1 MIAES
6 WDIRHI
12 ELSTEQPELAANT
25 RPLFAV
31 FWWRA
36 LPLGVRT
43 YLPEQLPLDR
53 SELAALTAEFASA
66 QLAARLPRFGGPARA
81 TRDGRPVAVVPL
93 AAAQHCGD
101 LLEQLDELAD
111 APAMSAKE
119 LAIIVCTRDRP
130 HALARC
136 LTKLEAQHCQ
146 PGQIIVVDNSEG
158 GTAEAVTARFAGIHY
173 VHEPRPGL
181 SVARNAGIRASRSAL
196 IAFTDDDVEP
206 SANWTEEIVRAFSS
220 REVEAVTGLVLP
232 ARLDT
237 PAQCFFQMQMGGLGG
252 GCVPLI
258 FDNRFFAETRNMGAQ
273 VWRIGAGANMAF
285 RRSLFDRIGLFDER
299 LGAGAS
305 GCSEDSELWY
315 RLLAG
320 GGVCLFEPRACV
332 LHHHREQWSEL
343 RRQMRAYMK
352 GHVSALF
359 VQAAR
364 YRHFGNIRR
373 IFLQLPNYFLR
384 TAFRAVRDGG
394 GVRRLQI
401 LWDEIAGW
409 FCSLPYAL
417 RPGWRARSVPSA
429 NIAPIGM
436 PAGEPRP

>member
-12 ELSTEQPELAANT
+12 DLGTEQPELGASD

-36 LPLGVRT
+36 LPLGMRT
-43 YLPEQLPLDR
+43 YLPEQLPLDGGQ
-53 SELAALTAEFASA
+53 LAALTAEFASV
-66 QLAARLPRFGGPARA
+66 QLAARLPEFGGPARA
-81 TRDGRPVAVVPL
+81 TRDGRPVTAVPL
-93 AAAQHCGD
+93 AAARHCGD

-111 APAMSAKE
+111 APAVSAKE
-119 LAIIVCTRDRP
+119 LTVIICTRDRP

-136 LTKLEAQHCQ
+136 LAKLDAQNRQ
-146 PGQIIVVDNSEG
+146 PGQTIVVDNSDG
-158 GTAEAVTARFAGIHY
+158 RTAEAVTGRFAGIDY
-173 VHEPRPGL
+173 VHEPRLGL

-206 SANWTEEIVRAFSS
+206 SLNWTEEIVRAFSS
-220 REVEAVTGLVLP
+220 KQVEAVTGLVLP

-237 PAQCFFQMQMGGLGG
+237 PAQCFFQLQMGGLGS

-258 FDNRFFAETRNMGAQ
+258 FDHRFFAETREMGAQ

-320 GGVCLFEPRACV
+320 GGVCLFESRACV
-332 LHHHREQWSEL
+332 LHHHREQWGEL
-343 RRQMRAYMK
+343 RRQMRAYMR

-364 YRHFGNIRR
+364 YRHPGNIRR
-373 IFLQLPNYFLR
+373 IFFQLPNYFLR

-394 GVRRLQI
+394 GVPRLQI
-401 LWDEIAGW
+401 LWDEIVGW
-409 FCSLPYAL
+409 FCSLHYAF
-417 RPGWRARSVPSA
+417 RPRWRARSAPSA
-429 NIAPIGM
+429 NVAPIGV
-436 PAGEPRP
+436 PAGESRP